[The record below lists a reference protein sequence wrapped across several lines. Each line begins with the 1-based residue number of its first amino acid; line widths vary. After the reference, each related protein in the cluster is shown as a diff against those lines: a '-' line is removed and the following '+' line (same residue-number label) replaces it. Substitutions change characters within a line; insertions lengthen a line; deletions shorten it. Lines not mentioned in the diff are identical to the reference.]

1 MFVEWIN
8 REPGSVRRV
17 HLEVAKWLWV
27 GPRDMACLVLLLSVC
42 LLPALHFLTQ
52 LCFLFL
58 CQSISG
64 SEGLSRPWALTCCSI
79 AHCCYAGVA
88 AARWTSF
95 L

>member
-1 MFVEWIN
+1 MAV
-8 REPGSVRRV
+8 G
-17 HLEVAKWLWV
+17 
-27 GPRDMACLVLLLSVC
+27 GPRGHGLPGPFAVC
-42 LLPALHFLTQ
+42 LSPPCPTLFLTQ